1 MKLHPD
7 TAKLLAEIRAYCIR
21 TGLHDTRFG
30 IEALNDGHLLRR
42 LRAGREL
49 RRETVGRVRAY
60 MKRKNGRHPT

>member
-30 IEALNDGHLLRR
+30 IEALNDGHLLTR